1 MKWKIYAENP
11 EDHDDQG
18 IYVIEAGNAAP
29 TTDDEFDGI
38 IPHGHYISDLESAQK
53 WADKEFHLKGEV
65 TDFEII

>member
-1 MKWKIYAENP
+1 MWKIYAQNP

-18 IYVIEAGNAAP
+18 IYVIKAGNDAP
-29 TTDDEFDGI
+29 TSGDEFDGI
-38 IPHGHYISDLESAQK
+38 IPHGHYISDLKSAQE